1 MSAKKVVRIPIR
13 QRERTELEVEKTED
27 DVIVEGVS
35 PQLLS
40 EDSGLEPEP
49 DVTPVVE
56 VQDAAVDWRD
66 QDLRLRADMDNY
78 RRRQQ
83 RLAEDQIAQAKAALL
98 LKYLGVLD
106 SLERVVAHLR
116 PDDAYDQSVRVTYDQ
131 MLKVLRSEGVE
142 PIAAVGEPFDPAR
155 HEAVAMVSAPDHQKE
170 DLLVIDEEQRGYCL
184 GEQLLRPARVIV
196 AKK

>member
-66 QDLRLRADMDNY
+66 QALRLRADMDNY

-142 PIAAVGEPFDPAR
+142 PIAAVGEPFDPAW

>member
-1 MSAKKVVRIPIR
+1 M
-13 QRERTELEVEKTED
+13 E
-27 DVIVEGVS
+27 
-35 PQLLS
+35 
-40 EDSGLEPEP
+40 
-49 DVTPVVE
+49 
-56 VQDAAVDWRD
+56 
-66 QDLRLRADMDNY
+66 
-78 RRRQQ
+78 
-83 RLAEDQIAQAKAALL
+83 IAQAKAALL

-142 PIAAVGEPFDPAR
+142 PIAAVGEPFDPAW